1 MKTIHSARMLLLNIS
16 IEAASKSLLF
26 YIEHRPAQHFG
37 MVRACGSPGRFDEL
51 VDQGCR
57 VLLGNPRH
65 TEQRRE
71 ALSSLNWTTL
81 ATGRRCGAVDLV
93 SRSPWE
99 RHLPN
104 GQGKKPQGKLPSSIA
119 QLVERSLRKREVVGS
134 NPTGTLISCLQNLIL
149 QRKSM

>member
-1 MKTIHSARMLLLNIS
+1 MAMKTIHSARMLLLNIS

-81 ATGRRCGAVDLV
+81 ATGRKCGAVDLV
-93 SRSPWE
+93 SAR
-99 RHLPN
+99 R
-104 GQGKKPQGKLPSSIA
+104 
-119 QLVERSLRKREVVGS
+119 RKDTFQMDKEKNTHVFQQV
-134 NPTGTLISCLQNLIL
+134 P
-149 QRKSM
+149 